1 MSVFDAD
8 TFSKNDLIGMFQFDM
23 LSCYY
28 KKNHEIHNQWVG
40 INDPLNEKDKGLQG
54 YMKLSIAVLGPGDK
68 LKVSSIALCTLVAC
82 VDTPDPLPRVRA
94 RSRFMTRS
102 KKPRRWRCWR

>member
-68 LKVSSIALCTLVAC
+68 LKVSSTALCTLHLSRVWTHLIHFC
-82 VDTPDPLPRVRA
+82 VCARVPD
-94 RSRFMTRS
+94 S
-102 KKPRRWRCWR
+102 